1 MAMAR
6 DNDRERERDLA
17 TLDRMIARMERQADE
32 FDSPQIT
39 ALFAK
44 ELPKLLERRAKLLGH
59 DLAGAEQA
67 QGMSGTL
74 AELER
79 KLALVA
85 PGKAS

>member
-1 MAMAR
+1 MAR
-6 DNDRERERDLA
+6 DNERERSADVA

-32 FDSPQIT
+32 YDSPQIT

-59 DLAGAEQA
+59 DLAGAEQTA
-67 QGMSGTL
+67 GAGTL

-79 KLALVA
+79 KLALVG
-85 PGKAS
+85 PSSRSS

>member
-1 MAMAR
+1 MPR
-6 DNDRERERDLA
+6 DKEAERTRDVA

-44 ELPKLLERRAKLLGH
+44 ELPRLLERRARLLGH
-59 DLAGAEQA
+59 DLAGAEQPA
-67 QGMSGTL
+67 GGVSGTL

-79 KLALVA
+79 KLALVG